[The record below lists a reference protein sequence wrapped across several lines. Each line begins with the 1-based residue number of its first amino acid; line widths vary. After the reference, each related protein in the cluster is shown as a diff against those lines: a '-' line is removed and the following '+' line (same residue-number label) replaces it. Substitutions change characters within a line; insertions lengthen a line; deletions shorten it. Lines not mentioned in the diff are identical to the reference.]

1 MLKTDA
7 ADSTDPDLNYL
18 AAQLALDLSGMPDV
32 FDEILTN
39 FADLSALAESTTSF
53 EDIIEQALDLL
64 SKDYGTFL
72 EEAVDF
78 LEVTYKN
85 DADLLAAY
93 DYFVGSLSAFKLA
106 LDDVDGVIEDLD
118 VDDEY
123 IQAAIKLV
131 AKGIKNLP
139 EDDPDRV
146 ILEAMQTL
154 IEESF
159 DIQFD

>member
-64 SKDYGTFL
+64 S
-72 EEAVDF
+72 
-78 LEVTYKN
+78 VT
-85 DADLLAAY
+85 
-93 DYFVGSLSAFKLA
+93 
-106 LDDVDGVIEDLD
+106 
-118 VDDEY
+118 
-123 IQAAIKLV
+123 IQL
-131 AKGIKNLP
+131 
-139 EDDPDRV
+139 
-146 ILEAMQTL
+146 
-154 IEESF
+154 F
-159 DIQFD
+159 